1 MGRKRTYT
9 VTEIVRKPSLLST
22 ALPFD
27 ITLNGQVVAT
37 VISPKGTQWRECE
50 NCGENTQNIIEF
62 QDDQLKWQKLILCD
76 KCGAEVV

>member
-37 VISPKGTQWRECE
+37 VISPKGAQWRECE
-50 NCGENTQNIIEF
+50 KCGENTQNIIEF